1 MATVAQVRALL
12 GDLPR
17 FDRQTAT
24 GDGAS
29 RQFIVANYPI
39 ITGSDSITIDGTPT
53 TAYTANPNTGVIAFT
68 TAPALDAAIVIL
80 YEYAELADETIT
92 AILALQPNAYQ
103 AAAMCAEN
111 LAGRYANLVDRQVGD
126 LRASYSQRAKQW
138 LELAGRLRTSAS
150 RGSLALAV
158 PYAGG
163 ISIADKLTQESN
175 TDRVAP
181 AFTRNL
187 HDDPETARAVDDA
200 SF

>member
-1 MATVAQVRALL
+1 MVTVAQVRALI

-17 FDRQTAT
+17 FDRQVAT

-29 RQFIVANYPI
+29 RQFVVGNYPI
-39 ITGSDSITIDGTPT
+39 ITGSDSITVSGVTV
-53 TAYTANPNTGVIAFT
+53 TAYTINPTAGLVSFT
-68 TAPALDAAIVIL
+68 DAPLLDSEIVIL

-150 RGSLALAV
+150 RGSLALAI

-163 ISIADKLTQESN
+163 ISVADKLAQETN

-187 HDDPETARAVDDA
+187 HDNPETSIDA
-200 SF
+200 DL

>member
-1 MATVAQVRALL
+1 MATVAQVRAIL

-29 RQFIVANYPI
+29 KQFIVANYPI
-39 ITGSDSITIDGTPT
+39 ITGSDSITINGVAV
-53 TAYTANPNTGVIAFT
+53 TAYTANPTTGVISFT
-68 TAPALDAAIVIL
+68 AAPALDAAIVIL

-103 AAAMCAEN
+103 AAATCAEN

-138 LELAGRLRTSAS
+138 LELAGRLRSAAS
-150 RGSLALAV
+150 RASLALAT

-163 ISIADKLTQESN
+163 ISIADKLAQESN

-187 HDDPETARAVDDA
+187 HDNPETSVDADL
-200 SF
+200 